1 MTRTYLLDTNMF
13 SYVATGIS
21 RTARVKFQELS
32 KDRESVLC
40 ISAVTEAEVRYG
52 MAKRSLSRVRCA
64 AIEGLFANLQIRT
77 GQGQIGS
84 SRDHCCSD
92 GYVDRRPSSRD
103 RSRACLRRQNL
114 CKDGEC
120 GRLRCNCKLGDRHYP
135 QISSYDAQSSGRRIE
150 QPTPQAVGQ
159 RALSCLLRYS
169 PAPQGPLSRPGCR

>member
-64 AIEGLFANLQIRT
+64 AIEGLFANLQILPW
-77 GQGQIGS
+77 GS
-84 SRDHCCSD
+84 DEALAYAQVR
-92 GYVDRRPSSRD
+92 V
-103 RSRACLRRQNL
+103 
-114 CKDGEC
+114 
-120 GRLRCNCKLGDRHYP
+120 KLEAHGITVAAMDML
-135 QISSYDAQSSGRRIE
+135 IAA
-150 QPTPQAVGQ
+150 QAVATG
-159 RALSCLLRYS
+159 AVLVSGDKIFAKMANVADFAATVNWATDII
-169 PAPQGPLSRPGCR
+169 PK